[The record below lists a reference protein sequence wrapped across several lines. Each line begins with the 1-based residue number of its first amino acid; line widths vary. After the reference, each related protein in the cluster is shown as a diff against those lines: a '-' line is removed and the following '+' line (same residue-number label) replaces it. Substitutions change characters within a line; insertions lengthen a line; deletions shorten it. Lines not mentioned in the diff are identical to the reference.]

1 MKHQWFHLNH
11 LQACRLKYKL
21 SRQCIIF
28 ANKDAWMIHCVFDV
42 IFNHGSILNLL
53 NITWRVIKICYR
65 SVLHFVSVC
74 KQCSPVREDFIWKKN
89 TKHKEINYYTF
100 VFRSEGSHESALS
113 VPHTHCWN
121 VPHTHCWNNL
131 YNITTILKSNLKLN
145 TVWIIFKS
153 NHKTKIQP

>member
-1 MKHQWFHLNH
+1 MKHQWFRLNH
-11 LQACRLKYKL
+11 LQACRLKYEL

-65 SVLHFVSVC
+65 SVLYFVSVC

-89 TKHKEINYYTF
+89 TKHKGSFHKKTMKHMENSICWGGSFSICYHERFLLHF
-100 VFRSEGSHESALS
+100 VPF
-113 VPHTHCWN
+113 
-121 VPHTHCWNNL
+121 
-131 YNITTILKSNLKLN
+131 
-145 TVWIIFKS
+145 
-153 NHKTKIQP
+153 